1 MHFRLLPLPALIFL
15 LSAAAGA
22 DGPFRLTMLDVGQGD
37 GLVVQAPAGCV
48 ALIDGGPAG
57 GGTVVKSYLQGLG
70 VSQVDFAVASH
81 YHADHITGMID
92 AERGAGAVYIATV
105 YDRAQSYSSATYR
118 SYEAQFAG
126 RRVTVSQWDTFSLC
140 GQVDFVV
147 LAVRANGIP
156 TSDENAQ
163 SILVKVTFNH
173 LHMLLGG
180 DLTGAATY
188 GNVESAVIPLIGD
201 DVDVYKVHHHGSN
214 TSSNTPFLNA
224 MRPTVSFIPV
234 GWNNTYGHPGVFT
247 VQRLQDVG
255 TVIWQTED
263 PATSSALGNIELA
276 SDDGLSYTVQ
286 QNDRVETY
294 QSKDQPSVR
303 LRDGIDST
311 SASGPLLRLTWNTA
325 QQRRAAPYPVSRSW

>member
-1 MHFRLLPLPALIFL
+1 MHFRLLPVPALIL
-15 LSAAAGA
+15 VLSAGAEA
-22 DGPFRLTMLDVGQGD
+22 DGAFRLTMLDVGQGD

-57 GGTVVKSYLQGLG
+57 GGAVVKSYLQGFG

-92 AERGAGAVYIATV
+92 AERGDGAVYIATV

-126 RRVTVSQWDTFSLC
+126 RRVTVSQWDAFSLC

-147 LAVRANGIP
+147 LAVRANGIS

-173 LHMLLGG
+173 LHLLLGG

-214 TSSNTPFLNA
+214 TSSNTPFLAA
-224 MRPTVSFIPV
+224 MRPTVSLIPV

-247 VQRLQDVG
+247 VQRLQDIG

-263 PATSSALGNIELA
+263 PATQSALGHIELT
-276 SDDGLSYTVQ
+276 SDDGVSYTVQ
-286 QNDRVETY
+286 QGDRVETY
-294 QSKDQPSVR
+294 VCKDQPTAR
-303 LRDGIDST
+303 LPRWFDSISG
-311 SASGPLLRLTWNTA
+311 SAPEFSLTWNASTS
-325 QQRRAAPYPVSRSW
+325 RRATPYPALHGW